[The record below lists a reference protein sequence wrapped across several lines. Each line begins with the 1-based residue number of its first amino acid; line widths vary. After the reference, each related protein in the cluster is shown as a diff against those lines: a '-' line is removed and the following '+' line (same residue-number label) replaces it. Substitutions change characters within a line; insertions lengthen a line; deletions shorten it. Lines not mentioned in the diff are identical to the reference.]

1 MPGYDALHGRKQ
13 ALIRKARKGSVFVA
27 PTSAPHIQ
35 DLTLP
40 TDKLLRPLPVG
51 YRDLGW
57 LNEDG
62 ASHTTDT
69 DVSDVTSW
77 GSVTPTRSDIIT
89 ESTSLT
95 VSAQETNLS
104 TIGLYVGVAEA
115 GIKANSAGEVKIL
128 KPLQPVKQS
137 YHALSLAVDENEAG
151 EIYIARYWPRAEVGE
166 KDDQAF
172 SSGDDPILWPV
183 TLNARPDDEVGYA
196 EAWLF
201 GGPGWFA
208 ILEQMGIEIDEDL
221 PVTPA
226 A

>member
-27 PTSAPHIQ
+27 PTSAPHIEA
-35 DLTLP
+35 LTSP
-40 TDKLLRPLPVG
+40 IDKMLLPLPVG

-62 ASHTTDT
+62 ANHTTDT

-77 GSVTPTRSDIIT
+77 GSVTPTRSDIVS
-89 ESTSLT
+89 ESTGLS
-95 VSAQETNLS
+95 VNCQETNLV
-104 TIGLYVGVAEA
+104 TIGLYAGVSIAGVKAEEH
-115 GIKANSAGEVKIL
+115 GEVRIL
-128 KPLQPVKQS
+128 KPLQPVKQA
-137 YHALSLAVDENEAG
+137 YHTLSLAVDENEAG
-151 EIYIARYWPRAEVGE
+151 EIYIARYFPRAETGE

-183 TLNARPDDEVGYA
+183 TLNGRPDDEVGYS

-201 GGPGWFA
+201 GGPGWYS
-208 ILEQMGIEIDEDL
+208 ILEEMGIDFED
-221 PVTPA
+221 PEA
-226 A
+226 

>member
-27 PTSAPHIQ
+27 PTSALHIEE
-35 DLTLP
+35 LTDP
-40 TDKLLRPLPVG
+40 VDKMLKALPVG

-77 GSVTPTRSDIIT
+77 GSVTPTRSDIT
-89 ESTSLT
+89 AESTGLT
-95 VSAQETNLS
+95 VSCQETNLT
-104 TIGLYVGVAEA
+104 TIGLYAGVAQA
-115 GIKANSAGEVKIL
+115 GIKAAAHGEVKIL

-137 YHALSLAVDENEAG
+137 FHVLSLAVDENEAG
-151 EIYIARYWPRAEVGE
+151 EIYIGRYFPRAETGE

-172 SSGDDPILWPV
+172 SSGDDPVLWPV
-183 TLNARPDDEVGYA
+183 TMNARPDDEAGFA
-196 EAWLF
+196 EAWFF

-208 ILEQMGIEIDEDL
+208 ILDEMGIDFED
-221 PVTPA
+221 A
-226 A
+226 G

>member
-1 MPGYDALHGRKQ
+1 MPGYDALNGRKQ

-27 PTSAPHIQ
+27 PTSADHIEA
-35 DLTLP
+35 LTDP
-40 TDKLLRPLPVG
+40 TDMLLKPLPVG

-62 ASHTTDT
+62 ASFSTDT

-77 GSVTPTRSDIIT
+77 GSVTPTRSDIT
-89 ESTSLT
+89 AESTGLT
-95 VSAQETNLS
+95 VNCQETNLA
-104 TIGLYVGVAEA
+104 TIGLYA
-115 GIKANSAGEVKIL
+115 GIATAGVKAAAHGEVRIL

-137 YHALSLAVDENEAG
+137 YHVLSLAVDENEAG
-151 EIYIARYWPRAEVGE
+151 EIYIARYMPRGETGE

-183 TLNARPDDEVGYA
+183 TINGRPDDEVGYA
-196 EAWLF
+196 ESWLF

-208 ILEQMGIEIDEDL
+208 ILDEMGIDVED
-221 PVTPA
+221 PA